1 MSYYSLGFF
10 SLFPPSSLLHTAVGE
25 ASHFPD
31 SALVVTCCRGG
42 ALFSRNSPRDDLS
55 PVTYIKPYCC
65 YVLGKAPLLPYSSS
79 GVKFYLRPTHTI
91 TSLIFCIKSSKSVVC
106 CAVVVEI
113 PPPISFF
120 SIISSSSSFSS
131 TETQTNQP
139 TKQASDN
146 NNTNTTT
153 YNN

>member
-25 ASHFPD
+25 GSHFPD
-31 SALVVTCCRGG
+31 SALVVTCRRCLGG
-42 ALFSRNSPRDDLS
+42 ALFSRNFSRCYIYKTILLLRFRESP
-55 PVTYIKPYCC
+55 P
-65 YVLGKAPLLPYSSS
+65 LPYSSS